1 MKQYNKYLNDKDP
14 TFTIKQNKY
23 SNNERITRILDLHKE
38 LKQNTNIYVK
48 AHKRYVDFV
57 NKYVNM
63 KTELG
68 NNTNK
73 SRTLNSGGS
82 SMQGYMSSNG
92 YFLKNDSA
100 SNTMATDCPTNSS
113 ISLGSVKHMKQDMNK
128 PKKNT
133 STKSFMIGRS
143 SRGQPCGKEGKN
155 VYVNL
160 PSSVKDED
168 VTYHDCYSD
177 VDTSK
182 LYRQDDMGI
191 QNGYT
196 TYDECKQRME
206 DLGAS
211 VFTLSKFNNTTGT
224 GVCSIGNDINS
235 VTTGETKIHK
245 NKFFFGPGFNSGNT
259 SEPKNPD
266 ANVTL
271 LKNGKLIIWD
281 CINNSCIDSSNNDL
295 KNASIPW
302 DKSSNTLKSNVVWK
316 STDHGGEIN
325 EKCHEYYAGNI
336 NYINANWGANCVAEP
351 SAFIPGAP
359 IVPPGTSGNPA
370 ET

>member
-1 MKQYNKYLNDKDP
+1 MEQYNKYLNDNDP
-14 TFTIKQNKY
+14 TFTIKENKY
-23 SNNERITRILDLHKE
+23 SNNQRITRILELHNE

-63 KTELG
+63 KSKLG
-68 NNTNK
+68 ADVNK
-73 SRTLNSGGS
+73 TADLNSGG
-82 SMQGYMSSNG
+82 MNVQGYMTQNG
-92 YFLKNDSA
+92 YFLKNDSV
-100 SNTMATDCPTNSS
+100 SNTMATDCPVDSS
-113 ISLGSVKHMKQDMNK
+113 ISLGNVKDMKQDMNK
-128 PKKNT
+128 PNKDT

-143 SRGQPCGKEGKN
+143 SRGQPCGNEGKN

-160 PSSVKDED
+160 PNTVKDED
-168 VTYHDCYSD
+168 VKYHDCYAD

-182 LYRQDDMGI
+182 LYRQNDMGI
-191 QNGYT
+191 KNGYT

-211 VFTLSKFNNTTGT
+211 VFTLSDFNRTSNLGL
-224 GVCSIGNDINS
+224 CSIGNDLKS
-235 VTTGETKIHK
+235 VTNGETKVHK
-245 NKFFFGPGFNSGNT
+245 NKFFFGPGFNHGNT
-259 SEPKNPD
+259 SKPKNKD

-281 CINNSCIDSSNNDL
+281 CKNNSCVDSSKNDL

-302 DKSSNTLKSNVVWK
+302 DKSSNTLKSNVIWK
-316 STDHGGEIN
+316 STDHGGKVN

-336 NYINANWGANCVAEP
+336 NDINANWGANCVAEP
-351 SAFIPGAP
+351 SSFIPGAP
-359 IVPPGTSGNPA
+359 TVPPGPSGNPA
-370 ET
+370 EK